1 MGRGVEM
8 PAPMFHHALAA
19 GRGITR
25 CLALFLLVLSASAQ
39 AQEQVQEPP
48 QARVC
53 ELPALQTNERPL
65 ADGPATE
72 VQVGWGVIDILD
84 IDDINQQIEGDFIVT
99 LSWVDPRLEGLEGCR
114 FQRSRVWVPEVTLFN
129 SFALTARRTNL
140 LDQVAVGPG
149 GQLIYQ
155 QRYRGHI
162 STYHPLQDFPFDAQ
176 TFAFRVGS
184 VESGPDQMVLVP
196 MPERTFLGRRLNI
209 EGWRITGLETTAAI
223 EPIPALNENR
233 SLFTARLGAE
243 RVATYYVFKIMLPM
257 LLIVVMS
264 WAVFWVPAH
273 RYEFQIGLGA
283 TSMLTL
289 IAFQLSMSTYLPRL
303 GYFTTA
309 DQLIAWATVLVF
321 LAIFNAV
328 ATGVLVNSGREAVA
342 ARLDRLC
349 RWIFPLLLVIGW
361 SVAML

>member
-1 MGRGVEM
+1 MGGGEEM
-8 PAPMFHHALAA
+8 PAPIVRHALAA
-19 GRGITR
+19 GRGIAR
-25 CLALFLLVLSASAQ
+25 ALALALLALSAAAEAQ
-39 AQEQVQEPP
+39 DPSPV
-48 QARVC
+48 RVC
-53 ELPALQTNERPL
+53 DLPVQQTNARPL

-72 VQVGWGVIDILD
+72 VQVGWGVVDILD
-84 IDDINQQIEGDFIVT
+84 IDDINQQIEGDFILT
-99 LSWVDPRLEGLEGCR
+99 LAWVDPRLEGLEGCR
-114 FQRSRVWVPEVTLFN
+114 FQRSRVWVPEVTLYN
-129 SFALTARRTNL
+129 SFALTARKTNL

-149 GQLIYQ
+149 GRLTYQ

-176 TFAFRVGS
+176 TFVFRVGS
-184 VESGPDQMVLVP
+184 VERAPDQMVLVP
-196 MPERTFLGRRLNI
+196 MTERTFLGSRLNI
-209 EGWRITGLETTAAI
+209 EGWRITGLETAAAI

-257 LLIVVMS
+257 CLIVMMS

-321 LAIFNAV
+321 LAILNAV
-328 ATGVLVNSGREAVA
+328 ATGVLVNSGREAA
-342 ARLDRLC
+342 AVRLDGLC
-349 RWIFPLLLVIGW
+349 RWLFPLLLVVGW
-361 SVAML
+361 SVALL